1 MGKELKTQNVE
12 YQKSYTVLYWTENL
26 MGDVAETLQTL
37 QTEPTQARHII
48 SNTILYYVQ

>member
-26 MGDVAETLQTL
+26 MGDVAETLQT
-37 QTEPTQARHII
+37 EPTQARHII